1 MIISRENGLYCAK
14 AFHDYF
20 SNIGS
25 TEEYMRDEKLKNVAD
40 MPSSLFPIED
50 DLFSDFTMHP
60 KDMDIEVC
68 EIPNDVWEPLLA
80 ITSSHINKPS
90 VANTFHLEVK

>member
-14 AFHDYF
+14 VFHEYF

-50 DLFSDFTMHP
+50 DLFSDFSMKYQTMFG
-60 KDMDIEVC
+60 
-68 EIPNDVWEPLLA
+68 NLYLPLPVH
-80 ITSSHINKPS
+80 TSIKHQLVRIFNWQSKKE
-90 VANTFHLEVK
+90 TQERF